1 MSWMM
6 HDLICKECGEQEHEA
21 MYKRADGPPDC
32 PNCDKTFSIDIRGMR
47 FHIHGHG
54 HGSFTPVD
62 FGVMGKAETKEDY
75 DRCIKTIETR
85 FPGHS
90 VNIEGESTKQREVR
104 LDSIRHRSYET
115 KKAKGFDANMTKE
128 WKAERKAVRTEARKT
143 AKAQSNKTPKLKV
156 AGKAS

>member
-32 PNCDKTFSIDIRGMR
+32 PGCGETFSVDIRGMR
-47 FHIHGHG
+47 FAIHGHG
-54 HGSFTPVD
+54 PGSFAPVD

-75 DRCIKTIETR
+75 DRCIKMIENR

-90 VNIEGESTKQREVR
+90 VNIE
-104 LDSIRHRSYET
+104 HET
-115 KKAKGFDANMTKE
+115 SAQKETATNYMKKYGG
-128 WKAERKAVRTEARKT
+128 KT
-143 AKAQSNKTPKLKV
+143 LML
-156 AGKAS
+156 